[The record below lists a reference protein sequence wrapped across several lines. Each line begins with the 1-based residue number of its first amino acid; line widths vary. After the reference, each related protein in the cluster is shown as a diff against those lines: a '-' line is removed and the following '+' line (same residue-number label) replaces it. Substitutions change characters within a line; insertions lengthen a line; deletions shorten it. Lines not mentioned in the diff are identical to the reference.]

1 MTEANHNII
10 EQRKADVQ
18 AVLDTAA
25 GRRFVQRIIDAG
37 RVMSIGG
44 SADAYSTGLNDGRR
58 SLALEV
64 IGFINEATPGRITL
78 SVGNKE

>member
-18 AVLDTAA
+18 AVLDSAA

-44 SADAYSTGLNDGRR
+44 SSDAYSTGLNDGRR

-64 IGFINEATPGRITL
+64 INFINEATPGRITL

>member
-1 MTEANHNII
+1 MTEANANVI

-18 AVLDTAA
+18 SVLDSAA
-25 GRRFVQRIIDAG
+25 GRRFAQRIIDAG

-44 SADAYSTGLNDGRR
+44 SSDAYSTGLNDGRR
-58 SLALEV
+58 SLAIEV
-64 IGFINEATPGRITL
+64 IGFINEATPGRIAL